1 MNDLETR
8 QLRYF
13 VAVAEE
19 LHFARAAE
27 RLGMAQPPLSRAI
40 RQLERR
46 LGVPLLR
53 RTTRQVALTPAGQT
67 LLHDARTALDA
78 VSAAGRRAQR
88 AGAATPRLRLALK
101 PDLDGGLL
109 PRILDLYAED
119 PAALPVE
126 LLLGRYG
133 EQAQMV
139 RDGRADVALLLSPFD
154 DRGLD
159 AEPLISEPFLLAV
172 AARDPLAARSGL
184 RLADLAHRG
193 LPGGSPA
200 DQGVDYDAHS
210 LTAFHEDTTFQDRF
224 GSDTG
229 RDPGPSAGGH
239 SDLPE
244 ILRLV
249 ELSGMVCFLP
259 ASVARRYPRPEIA
272 YLPVHDVEP
281 ATIAVSWPR
290 DSHSPSVAAFVRT
303 AVLAAS
309 PSGPEH
315 TDPEHTGPEHPD
327 GDELHASARRGA
339 WLGGHPQRVP
349 GGDQR

>member
-8 QLRYF
+8 ELRYF

-19 LHFARAAE
+19 LHFAHAAE

-53 RTTRQVALTPAGQT
+53 RTTRQVALTPAGQA
-67 LLHDARTALDA
+67 LLRDARTALDA

-88 AGAATPRLRLALK
+88 AGAVTPRLRLALK

-109 PRILDLYAED
+109 PRVLDLYAED

-172 AARDPLAARSGL
+172 AADDPLAARSGL

-210 LTAFHEDTTFQDRF
+210 LTAFQEDRF
-224 GSDTG
+224 GPHTSG
-229 RDPGPSAGGH
+229 DPGPTAGGG

-303 AVLAAS
+303 AILAATR
-309 PSGPEH
+309 SGPEH
-315 TDPEHTGPEHPD
+315 LG
-327 GDELHASARRGA
+327 GDELHAAARRGVR
-339 WLGGHPQRVP
+339 LGGHAQYVP

>member
-1 MNDLETR
+1 METR

-53 RTTRQVALTPAGQT
+53 RTTRQVALTPAGQA

-109 PRILDLYAED
+109 PRVLDLYAED

-159 AEPLISEPFLLAV
+159 SEPLISEPFLLAV
-172 AARDPLAARSGL
+172 AADDPLAARSGL

-210 LTAFHEDTTFQDRF
+210 LTAFRENTAFREDSTFHEDTASQDRF
-224 GSDTG
+224 GPDAG
-229 RDPGPSAGGH
+229 GDPGPSAGGH

-290 DSHSPSVAAFVRT
+290 DSHSPSIAAFVRA
-303 AVLAAS
+303 AVLAAT
-309 PSGPEH
+309 PP
-315 TDPEHTGPEHPD
+315 DPEHPD

-339 WLGGHPQRVP
+339 RLGGHSQCVP